1 MAWYKVV
8 HNSLG
13 QIIDDDFH
21 IINQMLSHGQQL
33 SISEVWYQ
41 LTIINVRANDYGTYV
56 CEGKNKLGGS
66 QYNITVFGMDFF
78 NIYVCLYFK
87 INIHYFLC
95 NDGIYT

>member
-8 HNSLG
+8 QNSLV

-41 LTIINVRANDYGTYV
+41 MTIINVRANDYGTYV

-66 QYNITVFGMDFF
+66 QYNITVFGKDFF
-78 NIYVCLYFK
+78 
-87 INIHYFLC
+87 
-95 NDGIYT
+95 